1 VRAYGSREFPRYCLQ
16 NAKFSEYRPV
26 FTTQDEWTIVMYVME
41 GLRPFRYWTLLMS
54 MRHSVRLHHVITVYN
69 DMFNHKDGI
78 MGAFPKQ
85 KTPWKQ
91 DSYCA
96 VKLAWQKL
104 SKYYAK
110 GTPTTGMH
118 VVSADIIDPFRRLR
132 SFRMWEKGM
141 DINPE
146 DVTSYT
152 TQYQER
158 SQKYVQNEYCAKH
171 RHVPVIKPKR
181 IPSNNLCPCAT
192 ASGSSQC
199 SNDPYHLSRDDEE
212 CLIHNKVA
220 KTTPRRSDCSAC

>member
-1 VRAYGSREFPRYCLQ
+1 
-16 NAKFSEYRPV
+16 
-26 FTTQDEWTIVMYVME
+26 
-41 GLRPFRYWTLLMS
+41 

-171 RHVPVIKPKR
+171 RHVPVIKPKS

-192 ASGSSQC
+192 ASGCSPC

-212 CLIHNKVA
+212 FLIHNEVA
-220 KTTPRRSDCSAC
+220 KTTPRRSDCSACWLTTGQLYLNPPPESPKNWGQVDPNLNDYHSDPMEISITYWILDITN